1 MFSFFPSRVKNRIE
15 CIVKECVLSEGS
27 DTSAGFLCYFFVF
40 YFLNSA
46 QVVDAGCER
55 EREREMVKDRG
66 RRREGAFGV
75 VVISSLEKGTVL

>member
-1 MFSFFPSRVKNRIE
+1 MQ
-15 CIVKECVLSEGS
+15 G
-27 DTSAGFLCYFFVF
+27 
-40 YFLNSA
+40 
-46 QVVDAGCER
+46 ER